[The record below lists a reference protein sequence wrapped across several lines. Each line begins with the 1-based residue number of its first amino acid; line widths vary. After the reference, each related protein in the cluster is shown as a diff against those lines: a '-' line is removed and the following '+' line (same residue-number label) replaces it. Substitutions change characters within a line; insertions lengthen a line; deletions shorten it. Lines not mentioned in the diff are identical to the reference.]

1 VTPSDPELILQCLSR
16 DDTAAFG
23 ELVRRHQS
31 AVRAFLRHLTRGDAA
46 RSDDLAQETF
56 LRAYRGLA
64 GFRGGSRFGT
74 WLLGIAYNLHRNDER
89 GRRRDLLTEASAE
102 DGASAPSGS
111 LSDLRQDLA
120 GALERLPADERTAL
134 QLSLNYS
141 LSHDEIAST
150 TGWPLGTVKTH
161 ISRGRERLRKM
172 LSPWNPRP

>member
-1 VTPSDPELILQCLSR
+1 VTPSDPELVLQCVSR
-16 DDTAAFG
+16 NDTAAFG

-31 AVRAFLRHLTRGDAA
+31 AVRGFLRQLTRGDAA

-56 LRAYRGLA
+56 LRAYRGLR
-64 GFRGGSRFGT
+64 GFRGGSRFAT
-74 WLLGIAYNLHRNDER
+74 WLLGIAYNLHRNDLR
-89 GRRRDLLTEASAE
+89 GRKRDLLTGEEAQES
-102 DGASAPSGS
+102 ASAPSGS

-120 GALERLPADERTAL
+120 GALERLPRDERTAL
-134 QLSLNYS
+134 QLSLNFS

-172 LSPWNPRP
+172 LSAWNPHH